1 MRKVK
6 ASVLEFRLWLCACL
20 LSALGCLFNEDGHH
34 QETQNV
40 SMLQMKFMNIQVDQ
54 MNTLSAW
61 GRIIEVLVMEMLISR
76 GEEGSNFATKSWFVH
91 SVS

>member
-1 MRKVK
+1 M
-6 ASVLEFRLWLCACL
+6 
-20 LSALGCLFNEDGHH
+20 SALGCLFNEDGHH

-40 SMLQMKFMNIQVDQ
+40 SILQMKFMNIQVDQ

-61 GRIIEVLVMEMLISR
+61 GRIIEVLVMEMLITK
-76 GEEGSNFATKSWFVH
+76 GEEGSNFAMKSWFVH

>member
-1 MRKVK
+1 
-6 ASVLEFRLWLCACL
+6 
-20 LSALGCLFNEDGHH
+20 
-34 QETQNV
+34 
-40 SMLQMKFMNIQVDQ
+40 MLQMKFMNIQVDQ

-91 SVS
+91 SVSWILDGFSLAITSGSGHS